1 MSPAPRETQ
10 YSKQAWALLCVPK
23 SGQFRVSPEQEHTAC
38 AGCVGMKTTRVAV
51 GRDVDVI
58 VGSGVFVGNKVSVG
72 RGRGVPVAV
81 PVGSAAAVSV

>member
-10 YSKQAWALLCVPK
+10 YSKQAWALLRVPK

-72 RGRGVPVAV
+72 RGVPVAV